1 MPLDPLTDPVWI
13 YLKELV
19 GAVRKQNAPIH
30 ILDEF
35 EWVRESDGN
44 VRKATME
51 RPFLGFA
58 FAMHRTTS
66 ALYASAITAIQQ
78 DAIFGNA
85 IGSMIGDE
93 GGQMRF
99 DSDAVFLHSLRGI
112 TKSDGTFSVTKIT
125 VSRKLAEL
133 RRYLTASTWVSTLL
147 IPLPGIKCHK
157 FPFSI
162 DEGIEIDLLSPKE
175 VGWCVESGALRLV
188 NNNIPAVWV
197 GDCMG
202 LRIKIKSTLKI
213 TKQEDLML
221 SSDDRLKRLTE
232 ETTRP
237 HKFGSISRWKIA
249 ECVEDLLFV
258 LRLARPEFI
267 GTEGAVL
274 VSERPTGRSST
285 WTGRSTRP
293 FVNTTYQVD
302 SSTGRLIR
310 SYWREMKARSG
321 KAHGLPSICQRR
333 FNAAMDRVS
342 LDDSIVDPLVA
353 AEALFLRDAGS
364 PGDRGEL
371 SYRLSLRAATLLETQ
386 PAQRFE
392 LFKFM
397 KAAYAERSYIAHGGP
412 SRGTVK
418 VPGRAAGMPINEFV
432 DELSSVMRRALQK
445 AISMYPKD
453 SAFGTSEYWDS
464 LILRK

>member
-1 MPLDPLTDPVWI
+1 MPLDPLTDPVLT

-19 GAVRKQNAPIH
+19 ADFRKQDAPLPIFE
-30 ILDEF
+30 EF
-35 EWVRESDGN
+35 EWVREDNGS
-44 VRKATME
+44 VRKITVD
-51 RPFLGFA
+51 RPFFGFFSA
-58 FAMHRTTS
+58 KHMKTSSLFAL
-66 ALYASAITAIQQ
+66 AV
-78 DAIFGNA
+78 DAIEQDPVFGDA
-85 IGSMIGDE
+85 IDSLIGDE
-93 GGQMRF
+93 GRQTRF
-99 DSDAVFLHSLRGI
+99 DCDTVIGHSVAGI
-112 TKSDGTFSVTKIT
+112 TNLDGTFSVTKTT
-125 VSRKLAEL
+125 VSRQLAEL
-133 RRYLTASTWVSTLL
+133 RRYLTEPTKVNTLL

-157 FPFSI
+157 IPFAI
-162 DEGIEIDLLSPKE
+162 DEGIEIDRFSAKE
-175 VGWCVESGALRLV
+175 VGWCVESGALRLID
-188 NNNIPAVWV
+188 NSMSAVWAD
-197 GDCMG
+197 DCMG
-202 LRIKIKSTLKI
+202 LRIKIESTLKI
-213 TKQEDLML
+213 TKQEDMSS
-221 SSDDRLKRLTE
+221 SSDDLLERLNE
-232 ETTRP
+232 EMNKP

-249 ECVEDLLFV
+249 DCVEDLLFI

-267 GTEGAVL
+267 GTAGAVL

-285 WTGRSTRP
+285 WIGRSTRS
-293 FVNTTYQVD
+293 FVNTTYQID
-302 SSTGRLIR
+302 PTTGRAIR

-321 KAHGLPSICQRR
+321 KAHGLPSICERR

-342 LDDSIVDPLVA
+342 LDDAIVDHLVA
-353 AEALFLRDAGS
+353 AEALFLRDSGA

-386 PAQRFE
+386 PARRTE

-397 KAAYAERSYIAHGGP
+397 KAAYTERSYIAHGGP

-418 VPGRAAGMPINEFV
+418 VPGRAAGVPINEFV